1 MRVLVTGAGGF
12 ISGHLVRRLLGEGHE
27 VRAVDIKPLHEW
39 HQLHPAAENWR
50 LDLTQAHDC
59 RTSVRGVEQVFDLAE
74 MMGGIGYISAYKAEC
89 AFSVLIGANMLQA
102 ARDAGI
108 KRFFF
113 SSSACVYPAGKQRD
127 PNVTALKEDDVY
139 PAEPELGYGESKL
152 FMERLCKFIRE
163 DHGLETRV
171 ARYHNVYGKHTNFD
185 DGKEKAPAAICRK
198 VIQAKLSGVHEIE
211 IWGDGSATRS
221 FMYVDDCVEGTR
233 RIMDSDFH
241 DPLNLG
247 SSELVTINGLVDIV
261 EEIAGV
267 KLKRRYDL
275 SAPQGV
281 RGRNSDNT
289 LIKQVLGWE
298 PSTPLN
304 VGLERTYA
312 WIWEQMTKGRRAG

>member
-1 MRVLVTGAGGF
+1 VTGAGGF

>member
-1 MRVLVTGAGGF
+1 MTGAGGF